1 MIKFGS
7 NNNTI
12 RSNRENVAVPDK
24 RNEKVNVGRMQ
35 QTFARNLYNEIQRT
49 LRKFELWLQRRR
61 GLNYLSALGAPFQ
74 R

>member
-12 RSNRENVAVPDK
+12 QSNRENVAVPDK
-24 RNEKVNVGRMQ
+24 RSEKVNVGRMQ

-49 LRKFELWLQRRR
+49 LRKFELWL
-61 GLNYLSALGAPFQ
+61 
-74 R
+74 